1 MIFCFRRFIILTN
14 KNLFAFTSD
23 HVDADCTMNLLLK
36 NIESIKYGEEDKE
49 KTTVFVNI
57 ILFLII
63 GG

>member
-1 MIFCFRRFIILTN
+1 M
-14 KNLFAFTSD
+14 
-23 HVDADCTMNLLLK
+23 DADCTMNLLLK